1 MERIAKY
8 IASTGFCSRRKAE
21 ELIKQGKVKL
31 NNKLIDTPINFVSEG
46 DIVEVDGQKI
56 AKIEHEKLWIIN
68 KPEGYLC
75 TRKDDFGRKTI
86 YDLLP
91 QNFENIHYIGRL
103 DINSEGLLLLTNSP
117 KVKRFY
123 EHPDNKIERVYLVK
137 IYGKFNNKIL
147 TKTQKPFAI
156 YDKEKDQKII
166 YKAKIDPYK
175 LNKDSKNNWLKFTL
189 TEGKNRE
196 IRKICS
202 HFDLQVSKLR
212 RIKYGEF
219 EISGLKKGEFKEVT

>member
-156 YDKEKDQKII
+156 YDKEKDQKINHI
-166 YKAKIDPYK
+166 QQFQKLPHKA
-175 LNKDSKNNWLKFTL
+175 
-189 TEGKNRE
+189 EGQFHLHSNQR
-196 IRKICS
+196 
-202 HFDLQVSKLR
+202 HNHNLFA
-212 RIKYGEF
+212 
-219 EISGLKKGEFKEVT
+219 